1 MGQMERELLFE
12 ERYEETSALGP
23 TPQSK
28 VAASHPRQ
36 TAEMLLPGEVKP
48 ASFLT

>member
-1 MGQMERELLFE
+1 MGQTERELLFE
-12 ERYEETSALGP
+12 ERYETSALGP